1 MAYIE
6 SMHRHIYLQSQLL
19 SQHAIWK
26 RNLFRAEKTR
36 SLLLTD
42 TRRELEGTAAT
53 ANVAFCNICLFHQ
66 SISHTLYVTL
76 YDPPSPPL
84 SSPLTLVSV
93 SATALAFESSNE
105 ASHSMTPHHPHRHP
119 SNLVSVSVSATAL
132 ALESSN
138 KASHSMTPNH
148 PPSSPLT
155 LFLCLCLCLH

>member
-93 SATALAFESSNE
+93 S
-105 ASHSMTPHHPHRHP
+105 
-119 SNLVSVSVSATAL
+119 VSATAL
-132 ALESSN
+132 AFESSN